1 MARTFTTYEWA
12 LETLNDDGD
21 IVDVDFFDTLHD
33 LVEYESNLDGKRIAL
48 VKHTNL
54 AYRDG
59 EEIDRN
65 YAYVEDGELEAE
77 FEDGSTVPKA
87 KRAEVARLLR

>member
-12 LETLNDDGD
+12 LETLDDDGD
-21 IVDVDFFDTLHD
+21 IVDVDHFDTLRD
-33 LVEYESNLDGKRIAL
+33 LVGHKSALYGRIAL

-54 AYRDG
+54 EYRDG
-59 EEIDRN
+59 EEIDRT

-77 FEDGSTVPKA
+77 FADGSTVPKT